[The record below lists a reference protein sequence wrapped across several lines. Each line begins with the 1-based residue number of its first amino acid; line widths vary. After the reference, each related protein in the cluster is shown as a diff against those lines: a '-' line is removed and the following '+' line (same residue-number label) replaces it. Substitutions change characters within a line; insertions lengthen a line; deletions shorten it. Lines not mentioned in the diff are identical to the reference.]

1 MSAIDEAYKQVIR
14 QVRSFGELRPNRT
27 GVNTIAIPSAMFQY
41 EMSQGFPV
49 LHNKKVSFKT
59 SAVETSGF
67 LQGITDKS
75 WYQERGCTIW
85 NEWCNPYI
93 IPRNLETKEE
103 REAYMLTEMD
113 LGPIYGAQWR
123 NFNDARSA
131 GGREDQIATLLE
143 NLASNPDSRRMIV
156 SAWNPLDLPFQAL
169 PPCHYAWQVL
179 VINGRL
185 HLSWNQRSVDVFLGL
200 PYNICMYG
208 LLLELLAAEFDY
220 EPGMLTGFLGDTHI
234 YQNHQQQVD
243 QYLERPDA
251 EECAPILD
259 IKDSFKSIDTFEANQ
274 VRLIGYKPHPAI
286 KADVAV

>member
-27 GVNTIAIPSAMFQY
+27 GVDTIAIPSAMFQY

-49 LHNKKVSFKT
+49 LHNKKISFKT
-59 SAVETSGF
+59 SAVETAGF
-67 LQGITDKS
+67 LQGITDKK

-85 NEWCNPYI
+85 DEWCNPAK
-93 IPRNLETKEE
+93 IPSYLKGSPEDRKEF
-103 REAYMLTEMD
+103 MLKEMD
-113 LGPIYGAQWR
+113 LGPVYGAQWR
-123 NFNDARSA
+123 NF
-131 GGREDQIATLLE
+131 GGHRAPTGDQIAQLLHTLST
-143 NLASNPDSRRMIV
+143 APDSRRMIV
-156 SAWNPLDLPFQAL
+156 TAWHPLHLFEQAL

-208 LLLELLAAEFDY
+208 LLLELLAAEFNY
-220 EPGMLTGFLGDTHI
+220 EPGTLTGFLGDTHI